1 MYLTIAEF
9 VDPVHQKHPA
19 CLWWHG
25 VDRLFIEPEKVVGF
39 HIPFLLRRAGG
50 IAFLLKGKEKRGVAP
65 LPPGAVDQQV
75 LRYPAKEAARIGEAV
90 TLLAARR
97 ARENFL
103 HEIRRFF
110 GPSPSAKK
118 MKEPRTMR
126 PKSVIEVASV
136 RRCHDGPVVGM
147 RVTGR
152 RHRKGVAL
160 LRQFLGRV

>member
-9 VDPVHQKHPA
+9 VDPVHQKHPSR
-19 CLWWHG
+19 LWRHG
-25 VDRLFIEPEKVVGF
+25 VDRFFIEPEKVVGF

-50 IAFLLKGKEKRGVAP
+50 VAFLLKGKEKRGIAP
-65 LPPGAVDQQV
+65 LPPGAVDQQI
-75 LRYPAKEAARIGEAV
+75 LRYAAKEAAGIGEGVA
-90 TLLAARR
+90 LLAARR

-110 GPSPSAKK
+110 RPGLSAKK

-126 PKSVIEVASV
+126 PKSVIEVASL
-136 RRCHDGPVVGM
+136 RRCHYGPVVGM

-160 LRQFLGRV
+160 LRQFLG

>member
-19 CLWWHG
+19 RLGRHG
-25 VDRLFIEPEKVVGF
+25 IDRILIEPQKIVGF

-50 IAFLLKGKEKRGVAP
+50 VALILEGKEKRGIAP
-65 LPPGAVDQQV
+65 LLSGAVDQQI
-75 LRYPAKEAARIGEAV
+75 LRYAAKEASGIGEVVA
-90 TLLAARR
+90 LLATRR
-97 ARENFL
+97 ARKHLL
-103 HEIRRFF
+103 HEVGRFF
-110 GPSPSAKK
+110 GSSLSAKK
-118 MKEPRTMR
+118 MKEPMAMR
-126 PKSVIEVASV
+126 PKGVIEIASL

-160 LRQFLGRV
+160 LRQFLGGV